1 MTESE
6 APARKGGSGWRV
18 GCTSVLALAA
28 AGLAG
33 LAYASVD
40 STYPDVD
47 PEKRA
52 RLLSGYSRDAYAAL
66 GIDRTVEGGYVDV
79 NDNNTFGHN
88 DCYPDG
94 LFSIADPPVDGA
106 YRLYHEWTLS
116 KVRKAEALPGL
127 RGVRHRLDAKGWH
140 VTEYGKDKQIEEWSV
155 RAERDGGYGIRVT
168 WEPEFQR
175 LTGFVS
181 APCAMDP
188 GWPEKKREEEKEQG
202 YSGSYDG
209 PTLNFPPALT
219 PRQAAISKASQGC
232 CGASSNQSS
241 LPLRPNS
248 SSARA

>member
-6 APARKGGSGWRV
+6 APARKGGDGWRV
-18 GCTSVLALAA
+18 GCTSVLALAV
-28 AGLAG
+28 AGIAG

-52 RLLSGYSRDAYAAL
+52 RQLSGYSRDAYAAL
-66 GIDRTVEGGYVDV
+66 GIDRTLEGGHVD
-79 NDNNTFGHN
+79 DDGNNAFGHD

-94 LFSIADPPVDGA
+94 LFSIADPPVEGA
-106 YRLYHEWTLS
+106 YRLYHEWTLR

-127 RGVRHRLDAKGWH
+127 RGVRHRLEAKGWH
-140 VTEYGKDKQIEEWSV
+140 VTEYGKHKQIDEWNV
-155 RAERDGGYGIRVT
+155 RAERDGGYKIHVT

-188 GWPEKKREEEKEQG
+188 GWPEEKRKEEAEQG
-202 YSGSYDG
+202 YSGPYDG

-219 PRQAAISKASQGC
+219 P
-232 CGASSNQSS
+232 
-241 LPLRPNS
+241 
-248 SSARA
+248 ARTPGGR